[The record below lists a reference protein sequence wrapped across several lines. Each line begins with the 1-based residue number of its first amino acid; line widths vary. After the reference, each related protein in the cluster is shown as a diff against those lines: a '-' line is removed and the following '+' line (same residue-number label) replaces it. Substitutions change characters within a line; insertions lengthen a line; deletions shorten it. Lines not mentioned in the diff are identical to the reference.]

1 MHRSQEED
9 GMRAEGQF
17 KIADWAEDTYTE
29 MDGDRK
35 LSQAVVAQDF
45 TGDIEGSGS
54 VRWQM
59 CYRPD
64 GTADW
69 VGMQH
74 VAGSIG
80 DRSGSFVLQTAGT
93 FDGSKAAGEWTVV
106 AGSGTGALENL
117 AGSGRM
123 EAPLGSAATYVL
135 DYEL

>member
-1 MHRSQEED
+1 
-9 GMRAEGQF
+9 MRAEGTF
-17 KIADWAEDTYTE
+17 EIAAWDEDAYTE
-29 MDGDRK
+29 MDGNRK
-35 LSQAVVAQDF
+35 LSQADVTQHF
-45 TGDIEGSGS
+45 TGDIEGSGD

-69 VGMQH
+69 IGMQH
-74 VAGSIG
+74 VDGRIG
-80 DRSGSFVLQTAGT
+80 DRSGSFVLQSIGT
-93 FDGSKAAGEWTVV
+93 FDGAKATGEWTVV
-106 AGSGTGALENL
+106 TGSGTGAFENL

>member
-1 MHRSQEED
+1 
-9 GMRAEGQF
+9 MRAEGTF
-17 KIADWAEDTYTE
+17 RIATWNEDTYTE
-29 MDGDRK
+29 IDGERK
-35 LSQAVVAQDF
+35 LSQADVAQDF
-45 TGDIEGSGS
+45 AGDIEGSGT

-74 VAGSIG
+74 VNGRIG
-80 DRSGSFVLQTAGT
+80 DRAGSFVLRTAGT

-106 AGSGTGALENL
+106 SGSGTGALERL
-117 AGSGRM
+117 RGSGQL
-123 EAPLGSAATYVL
+123 EAPLGADATYVL